1 MNTDAPAEQ
10 FPIVAEIAAVDLGVL
25 QPASVNAP
33 SSAAGNAYRQLTGL
47 VRSSLTGLRQPSLA
61 VVGPAAG
68 TGRTTIAV
76 NIAAAL
82 VADGVRALL
91 VTPSAGVIDI
101 PNLHVLPINLCQVD
115 DGGQP
120 IGQPDAQ
127 QLRDALDDCASLV
140 DVVIF
145 DTESCDRS
153 SWAYTAAAAADLTL
167 VSVMTNRTPLDA
179 YDTMRDQLMA
189 LGVRV
194 LGVAVNAEAQVP
206 DLVRV

>member
-115 DGGQP
+115 D
-120 IGQPDAQ
+120 
-127 QLRDALDDCASLV
+127 CASLV